1 MFTED
6 WLGQKCNSLV
16 RMKSL
21 QLNFNQ
27 STAFQETLNCSGI
40 LNDDGSFYVEG
51 INTGN
56 GKVSF
61 QAQGVCE
68 TIPMPQ

>member
-6 WLGQKCNSLV
+6 WLGKHTGSLV
-16 RMKSL
+16 RMKSI

-27 STAFQETLNCSGI
+27 TTAFKEVLCCSGI

-51 INTGN
+51 VNAAS
-56 GKVSF
+56 GKNSF
-61 QAQGVCE
+61 KAQGVCE
-68 TIPMPQ
+68 VIPMPQ